1 VSPAHAGE
9 LDGRLRAL
17 SDQRGTQILVVVYPR
32 LPEGAALEDFTVRAA
47 QAWGAGR
54 AKEDDGAVLFVFIAD
69 RKTRLEVGYGLEDR
83 VPDAVARRI
92 LQEVLRPHLQRE
104 DYGGGLQAAVD
115 AIVAAVHGETSA
127 LPTPAPERR
136 SSRRGS
142 PGGLLLFVL
151 LMLALAYF
159 DRSRRGRRGWTVT
172 HGGWFSSGG
181 GWSGGGGGWSGG
193 GGSFGGGG
201 FSGGG
206 GSFGGGGA
214 SGDW

>member
-1 VSPAHAGE
+1 VSPHHAE
-9 LDGRLRAL
+9 QLNGRLRAL
-17 SDQRGTQILVVVYPR
+17 SDQRGTQILVVIYPR
-32 LPEGAALEDFTVRAA
+32 LPEGAAMEDFTVRAA
-47 QAWGAGR
+47 QVWGAGR

-83 VPDAVARRI
+83 VPDAIARRI
-92 LQEVLRPHLQRE
+92 LQDVLRPHLQRE
-104 DYGGGLQAAVD
+104 DYAGGLQAAVD
-115 AIVAAVHGETSA
+115 AVVAAVHGDTSA
-127 LPTPAPERR
+127 LPTAAPARR

-142 PGGLLLFVL
+142 EGGILLFFLFIL
-151 LMLALAYF
+151 LMAYF
-159 DRSRRGRRGWTVT
+159 NRSRRGGGWTVT

-181 GWSGGGGGWSGG
+181 GWGSSGGGWSSGG
-193 GGSFGGGG
+193 DGGG

>member
-1 VSPAHAGE
+1 VSPHHAE
-9 LDGRLRAL
+9 QLNGRLRAL
-17 SDQRGTQILVVVYPR
+17 SDQRGTQILVVVYAR

-54 AKEDDGAVLFVFIAD
+54 AKEDDGAVLFVFVAD

-83 VPDAVARRI
+83 VPDAIAKRI
-92 LQEVLRPHLQRE
+92 LDDVLRPHFRRE
-104 DYGGGLQAAVD
+104 DYAGGLQSAVD
-115 AIVAAVHGETSA
+115 AIVSAVHGDTAA
-127 LPTPAPERR
+127 LPTAAPARR

-142 PGGLLLFVL
+142 EGGVLLFFLFIL
-151 LMLALAYF
+151 LMAYLN
-159 DRSRRGRRGWTVT
+159 RSRRGRGWTVT
-172 HGGWFSSGG
+172 HGGWYSSGG
-181 GWSGGGGGWSGG
+181 GWFGGGGSGWSGGGG
-193 GGSFGGGG
+193 FDGGG